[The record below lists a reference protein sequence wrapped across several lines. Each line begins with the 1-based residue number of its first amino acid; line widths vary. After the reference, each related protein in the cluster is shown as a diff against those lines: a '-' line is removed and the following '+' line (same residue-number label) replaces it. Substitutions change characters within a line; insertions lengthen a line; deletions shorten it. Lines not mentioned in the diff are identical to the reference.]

1 MKIWACNLYPRTYS
15 LPILALKMSCWHDTI
30 VWTIA
35 IKCWL
40 NTGVFFLGSLNMW
53 LFDLKQQINY
63 IPVEHDWVRPIH
75 QTFSIN
81 FLF

>member
-1 MKIWACNLYPRTYS
+1 
-15 LPILALKMSCWHDTI
+15 
-30 VWTIA
+30 
-35 IKCWL
+35 
-40 NTGVFFLGSLNMW
+40 MW

-81 FLF
+81 FFVLEVKWSQNL